1 MQQRLVTCPQTGR
14 CDESLKPN
22 STRSCNNHPCT
33 TWAVGPWG
41 QCTASC
47 GGGIQRRQV
56 KCVNKRTGVAEE
68 DNNLCDHEP
77 WPENLQKC
85 NPQDC
90 QQNNASVQCTRDRLT
105 FSFCRTLRIL
115 GRCSLPTVQAQCCQT
130 CQSHI
135 QSSRELNNQRVS
147 RR

>member
-1 MQQRLVTCPQTGR
+1 MQQRLVTCPETGR

-22 STRSCNNHPCT
+22 NTRSCNPLPCT
-33 TWAVGPWG
+33 KWAVGPWG

-56 KCVNKRTGVAEE
+56 KCLNTRTGTAEE

-77 WPENLQKC
+77 WPENIQKC
-85 NPQDC
+85 NAQDC
-90 QQNNASVQCTRDRLT
+90 DLSLNSVSCSRDRLT
-105 FSFCRTLRIL
+105 FSFCQTLRLL

-130 CQSHI
+130 CRSH
-135 QSSRELNNQRVS
+135 SLGPRELTNQRLS

>member
-1 MQQRLVTCPQTGR
+1 MAQTFWSFLYQWGSQQSIGI
-14 CDESLKPN
+14 LKPYFPILTFYDKAAILTSFLQN
-22 STRSCNNHPCT
+22 KLHLEAFMCPVTVLLLSLLLFGLSSRFGCI
-33 TWAVGPWG
+33 

-90 QQNNASVQCTRDRLT
+90 QQNNASKFPSFLRLH
-105 FSFCRTLRIL
+105 
-115 GRCSLPTVQAQCCQT
+115 V
-130 CQSHI
+130 
-135 QSSRELNNQRVS
+135 
-147 RR
+147 